1 MLSEP
6 GVPWR
11 EDREHGIALSHLT
24 GPPGTFPGDTMHH
37 EAGCQ
42 GNKEKAETA
51 GDQLSV
57 CGPAASL
64 FSTRE
69 AKQGSLEGPGAWLPA
84 SSTSTFGTH
93 FCPEEP
99 ARHRHT
105 HGRGS
110 CPKDQ
115 PQPMQVGSGRIIAGP
130 KCFLPYSSAKIT
142 RPQKNK
148 QTKKQTPT
156 SQHSPRPNPKQPDNH
171 SVKEQRAPNLTALD
185 RKTREDFV
193 QGVSGGNARTWSSRS
208 ELGTKRYST

>member
-1 MLSEP
+1 MSDSVCQELLSEP

-142 RPQKNK
+142 LPQKNK
-148 QTKKQTPT
+148 QTKTLKTLLELVMGPSSEWNCADCGFGDMHPSNRPATPLF
-156 SQHSPRPNPKQPDNH
+156 SPACWEP
-171 SVKEQRAPNLTALD
+171 EIGRASC
-185 RKTREDFV
+185 RERV
-193 QGVSGGNARTWSSRS
+193 
-208 ELGTKRYST
+208 